1 MKEIEGMKI
10 IHNPAILTNELF
22 RVVRF
27 TGWFISAHHC
37 VHLSHT
43 SFCHYIMSHALHN
56 YHLKIN
62 ALIIILI
69 TT

>member
-10 IHNPAILTNELF
+10 IPNPATLTNELL
-22 RVVRF
+22 RVAGLQGGLSF
-27 TGWFISAHHC
+27 THRCVQLFHHHF
-37 VHLSHT
+37 VT
-43 SFCHYIMSHALHN
+43 VMSHALHN